1 MADLRIVVAS
11 LRCDEYAVVVTR
23 IDATVFAIAVTVG
36 TDGSASGDV
45 IDDDAVFIVAFVGR
59 TIDARFPL
67 ELVIARNDGCAV
79 AFGLAGF
86 ALWRGLGIGIGVG
99 IGIGIGIGVG
109 IGIDLRFG
117 FALGDAVDEFANFG
131 FGVAM
136 LRNGVFAVVV
146 ASEHVEIGIVAF
158 RRSLGA
164 FGGGGLIGFFD
175 AFGIGPVGLARHVF
189 GRTVGR
195 SDVFAGDVAHDDD
208 IAFARLCAIFAFI
221 GRLIRLRG
229 VGRIV

>member
-1 MADLRIVVAS
+1 MADLRIIVAS

-86 ALWRGLGIGIGVG
+86 ALWRGLWIG
-99 IGIGIGIGVG
+99 IGIGIGIGV
-109 IGIDLRFG
+109 GIDLRFG

-131 FGVAM
+131 FGVAR

-195 SDVFAGDVAHDDD
+195 GDVFAGDVAHDDD

-221 GRLIRLRG
+221 GRLIRLG
-229 VGRIV
+229 SVGRIV

>member
-1 MADLRIVVAS
+1 MRIVVAS

-86 ALWRGLGIGIGVG
+86 ALWRGLGIGIG
-99 IGIGIGIGVG
+99 IGIGIGV
-109 IGIDLRFG
+109 GIDLRFG

-131 FGVAM
+131 FGVAR
-136 LRNGVFAVVV
+136 LQNGVFAVVV

-195 SDVFAGDVAHDDD
+195 GDVFAGDVAHDDD

>member
-1 MADLRIVVAS
+1 M
-11 LRCDEYAVVVTR
+11 
-23 IDATVFAIAVTVG
+23 
-36 TDGSASGDV
+36 
-45 IDDDAVFIVAFVGR
+45 
-59 TIDARFPL
+59 
-67 ELVIARNDGCAV
+67 
-79 AFGLAGF
+79 
-86 ALWRGLGIGIGVG
+86 
-99 IGIGIGIGVG
+99 
-109 IGIDLRFG
+109 
-117 FALGDAVDEFANFG
+117 GDAVDEFANFG

-195 SDVFAGDVAHDDD
+195 GDVFAGDVAHDDD

>member
-1 MADLRIVVAS
+1 MADLRIIVAS

-99 IGIGIGIGVG
+99 IGIGIGV
-109 IGIDLRFG
+109 GIDLRFG

-131 FGVAM
+131 FGVAR

-221 GRLIRLRG
+221 GRLIRLWG

>member
-1 MADLRIVVAS
+1 M
-11 LRCDEYAVVVTR
+11 
-23 IDATVFAIAVTVG
+23 
-36 TDGSASGDV
+36 
-45 IDDDAVFIVAFVGR
+45 
-59 TIDARFPL
+59 
-67 ELVIARNDGCAV
+67 
-79 AFGLAGF
+79 
-86 ALWRGLGIGIGVG
+86 
-99 IGIGIGIGVG
+99 
-109 IGIDLRFG
+109 RFG

>member
-11 LRCDEYAVVVTR
+11 LRCDEYAIVVTR

-86 ALWRGLGIGIGVG
+86 ALWRGLWIG
-99 IGIGIGIGVG
+99 IGIGIGIGV
-109 IGIDLRFG
+109 GIDLRFG

-131 FGVAM
+131 FGVAR

-195 SDVFAGDVAHDDD
+195 GDVFAGDVAHDDD

-221 GRLIRLRG
+221 SRLIRLG
-229 VGRIV
+229 SVGRIV

>member
-11 LRCDEYAVVVTR
+11 LRCDEYAIVVTR

-86 ALWRGLGIGIGVG
+86 ALWRGLWIG
-99 IGIGIGIGVG
+99 IGIGIGIGV
-109 IGIDLRFG
+109 GIDLRFG

-131 FGVAM
+131 FGVAR

-146 ASEHVEIGIVAF
+146 ASEHVEIISTILGCIWWGWADRLF
-158 RRSLGA
+158 RRIWHRPRRLGTSC
-164 FGGGGLIGFFD
+164 
-175 AFGIGPVGLARHVF
+175 VWSNS
-189 GRTVGR
+189 R
-195 SDVFAGDVAHDDD
+195 S
-208 IAFARLCAIFAFI
+208 R
-221 GRLIRLRG
+221 
-229 VGRIV
+229 

>member
-1 MADLRIVVAS
+1 MADLRIIVAS

-86 ALWRGLGIGIGVG
+86 AL
-99 IGIGIGIGVG
+99 
-109 IGIDLRFG
+109 
-117 FALGDAVDEFANFG
+117 GDAVDEFANFG
-131 FGVAM
+131 FGVAR

-221 GRLIRLRG
+221 GRLIRLWG

>member
-99 IGIGIGIGVG
+99 IGV
-109 IGIDLRFG
+109 GIDLRFG

-131 FGVAM
+131 FGVAR

-195 SDVFAGDVAHDDD
+195 GDVFAGDVAHDDD

>member
-1 MADLRIVVAS
+1 MRIVVAS
-11 LRCDEYAVVVTR
+11 LRCDEYAIVVTR

-67 ELVIARNDGCAV
+67 EFVIARNDGCAV

-86 ALWRGLGIGIGVG
+86 ALWRGLWIGIGVGVG
-99 IGIGIGIGVG
+99 IGIGV
-109 IGIDLRFG
+109 GIDLRFG

-131 FGVAM
+131 FGVAR
-136 LRNGVFAVVV
+136 LLHDVFAVVV

-164 FGGGGLIGFFD
+164 FGVGVFGLFGFFD
-175 AFGIGPVGLARHVF
+175 AFGIGPVGFARHVF

-195 SDVFAGDVAHDDD
+195 SDVFACDVAHDDD

-221 GRLIRLRG
+221 GRLIRLG
-229 VGRIV
+229 SVGRIV